1 MAIARTLAQQ
11 PEAIIMDE
19 PTSAL
24 DFKNQVLVLR
34 MIEKPAGQGM
44 TVIMFS
50 HFPNHALLFDTTV
63 AMMRDGRLITVGE
76 ANTVITEENLSQTY
90 RLPVKILSACDESDK
105 RLYRFVIP
113 ANRQAGQNG
122 ESGVI

>member
-34 MIEKPAGQGM
+34 MIEKLADQGM
-44 TVIMFS
+44 TVIMSS

-76 ANTVITEENLSQTY
+76 ANTVISEENLSQTY
-90 RLPVKILSACDESDK
+90 RLSVKILSACDESEN
-105 RLYRFVIP
+105 RRYCFVVP
-113 ANRQAGQNG
+113 ADEKSAYNQ
-122 ESGVI
+122 E